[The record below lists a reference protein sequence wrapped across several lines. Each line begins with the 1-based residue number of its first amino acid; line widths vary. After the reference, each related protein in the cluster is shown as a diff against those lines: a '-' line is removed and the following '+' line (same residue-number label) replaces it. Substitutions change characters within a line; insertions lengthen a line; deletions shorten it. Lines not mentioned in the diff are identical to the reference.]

1 MEILKEDL
9 YSYLAEAGIFPG
21 SDRYD
26 LAIKETLFDFVGI
39 SEGNA
44 RNDLVVFFVSES
56 QKLAAKCAKS
66 WRSCNR
72 IRKDF
77 EAKFAKTG
85 GFLWNFISIPGP
97 HLKENEFI
105 PYSARKKRRRC
116 PRGAPSPLHGD
127 YFSFVLTVNHL

>member
-9 YSYLAEAGIFPG
+9 FSYLAEAGILPG

-26 LAIKETLFDFVGI
+26 LAVKETLFDFVGI
-39 SEGNA
+39 EEKNA
-44 RNDLVVFFVSES
+44 RNDLVDFFVSES
-56 QKLAAKCAKS
+56 QKFAKKS
-66 WRSCNR
+66 AQNWRICSR

-85 GFLWNFISIPGP
+85 GFLWNYISIPGP
-97 HLKENEFI
+97 FLKENEFI

-116 PRGAPSPLHGD
+116 PRGASSPLHGD
-127 YFSFVLTVNHL
+127 YFSPLL